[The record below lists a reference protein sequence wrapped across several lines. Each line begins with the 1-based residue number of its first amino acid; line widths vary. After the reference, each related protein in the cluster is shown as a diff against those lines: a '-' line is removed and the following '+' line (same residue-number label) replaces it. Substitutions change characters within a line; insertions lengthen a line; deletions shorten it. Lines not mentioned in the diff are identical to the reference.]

1 MSFPEDTTAM
11 LMGGQLQ
18 TLKFSKSERE
28 KRRAIN
34 LELRLGSAFCLS
46 MPYPTSNVQQL
57 LRVEIWKCSYS
68 ALTLTKKIVDIQT
81 INVNTRESSRTTK
94 RGTLK

>member
-11 LMGGQLQ
+11 MMGGQLQ
-18 TLKFSKSERE
+18 ALKFSKSERE

-46 MPYPTSNVQQL
+46 MSYPTSNVQQL

-68 ALTLTKKIVDIQT
+68 ALTLTKKIVDIQI